1 MGILDIFRKKP
12 ELAKD
17 PVCHMSVD
25 VAKARVTS
33 QFEGETFYFCAP
45 GCKVAFEKEPE
56 KYLSGDAEEAP
67 QQHNPPEPPKVSFI
81 GRLFGRK

>member
-17 PVCHMSVD
+17 PVCHMMVD
-25 VAKARVTS
+25 VAKARATS

-45 GCKVAFEKEPE
+45 GCKHMFDEDPSKYIGAEKPAVEM
-56 KYLSGDAEEAP
+56 
-67 QQHNPPEPPKVSFI
+67 
-81 GRLFGRK
+81 